1 MILSLALLLSGR
13 LDTRPAQQLQA
24 EEAAASPPRQSEVRS
39 SHSPGETTLRVLE
52 AGGFRVGAVV
62 RIHEGH
68 PNQEDHRVRYITPS
82 TLRLEG
88 AGLELHHNRGER
100 VVQLAVDEDCPR
112 NCSGRAACV
121 DGACNCPAAYAGDDC
136 SIEVSACPGDC
147 SGHGACVYGA
157 CHCER
162 GYAGG
167 SCQFVEQLCS
177 SNCSGHG
184 ICSPSGRCAC
194 EPGFGGEDCSIAAPD
209 CPSNCTGHG
218 VCLNSECTCDFG
230 FAGPDCSA
238 VVGGCPGN
246 CSAHG
251 ECLRDGSCLCE
262 PGFTGNDC
270 GVASAFSGLS
280 LIHI

>member
-1 MILSLALLLSGR
+1 MILSLALLLSVR

-167 SCQFVEQLCS
+167 SCQFVRDQ
-177 SNCSGHG
+177 
-184 ICSPSGRCAC
+184 P
-194 EPGFGGEDCSIAAPD
+194 
-209 CPSNCTGHG
+209 
-218 VCLNSECTCDFG
+218 
-230 FAGPDCSA
+230 A
-238 VVGGCPGN
+238 VTV
-246 CSAHG
+246 
-251 ECLRDGSCLCE
+251 
-262 PGFTGNDC
+262 T
-270 GVASAFSGLS
+270 
-280 LIHI
+280 

>member
-100 VVQLAVDEDCPR
+100 VVQLAVDEDLQVTGYKLHVARYTLHVTSSSSCGRRGPR
-112 NCSGRAACV
+112 
-121 DGACNCPAAYAGDDC
+121 GACN
-136 SIEVSACPGDC
+136 
-147 SGHGACVYGA
+147 
-157 CHCER
+157 
-162 GYAGG
+162 
-167 SCQFVEQLCS
+167 L
-177 SNCSGHG
+177 
-184 ICSPSGRCAC
+184 
-194 EPGFGGEDCSIAAPD
+194 
-209 CPSNCTGHG
+209 
-218 VCLNSECTCDFG
+218 
-230 FAGPDCSA
+230 
-238 VVGGCPGN
+238 
-246 CSAHG
+246 
-251 ECLRDGSCLCE
+251 
-262 PGFTGNDC
+262 
-270 GVASAFSGLS
+270 
-280 LIHI
+280 

>member
-1 MILSLALLLSGR
+1 MILSVALLLSGR

-147 SGHGACVYGA
+147 SGHGA
-157 CHCER
+157 
-162 GYAGG
+162 
-167 SCQFVEQLCS
+167 
-177 SNCSGHG
+177 
-184 ICSPSGRCAC
+184 
-194 EPGFGGEDCSIAAPD
+194 
-209 CPSNCTGHG
+209 
-218 VCLNSECTCDFG
+218 
-230 FAGPDCSA
+230 
-238 VVGGCPGN
+238 
-246 CSAHG
+246 AHG
-251 ECLRDGSCLCE
+251 RATATRVRRRLVPVRGAALLLELLRPRDLLAVGPLRLRARLRRR
-262 PGFTGNDC
+262 GLLD
-270 GVASAFSGLS
+270 SGARLPVE
-280 LIHI
+280 LHGPRRF

>member
-167 SCQFVEQLCS
+167 
-177 SNCSGHG
+177 
-184 ICSPSGRCAC
+184 
-194 EPGFGGEDCSIAAPD
+194 
-209 CPSNCTGHG
+209 
-218 VCLNSECTCDFG
+218 
-230 FAGPDCSA
+230 
-238 VVGGCPGN
+238 
-246 CSAHG
+246 
-251 ECLRDGSCLCE
+251 
-262 PGFTGNDC
+262 
-270 GVASAFSGLS
+270 
-280 LIHI
+280 